1 MMAAVSLHRFLTLA
15 LVAVS
20 LWAVPLS
27 SSAALRC
34 SSWGRVPAQGK
45 EEAIRDETRS
55 RLDAPKN
62 AKYQVNRPALA
73 RCMER
78 WVRPMREDFDYACAQ
93 GTRVPM
99 DVLDTIYRDY
109 FSRCLP

>member
-1 MMAAVSLHRFLTLA
+1 
-15 LVAVS
+15 
-20 LWAVPLS
+20 
-27 SSAALRC
+27 
-34 SSWGRVPAQGK
+34 
-45 EEAIRDETRS
+45 
-55 RLDAPKN
+55 
-62 AKYQVNRPALA
+62 
-73 RCMER
+73 MER